1 MHAVRMR
8 GWRRNSLYPQSER
21 PVWAAMSP
29 NRITRAIQSWA
40 RDTVKLTVISLLVV
54 IAFFVVQG
62 GLVRPNMAESF
73 KRALIGSFLIS
84 FCIGGLSWLVMPRLA
99 SRIWDWPAYLRWPLY
114 LGTMTATATGGT
126 LITGAIYYYGLGQT
140 FGQSF
145 IGLVGEAL
153 KTSVPI
159 TWIFGSILTVLGTVS
174 HRLEATELA
183 LRTQQLDTERAE
195 KLAAE
200 AQFASLASRVQ
211 PHFLF
216 NTLNSI
222 SALVREDPERAEALI
237 ERLSS
242 LLRASLDGGE
252 TVPLEK
258 ELQLVADYLEIQQ
271 ARFGNRLRY
280 ELSPCEDIDATLPPF
295 TVQSIVENALKHV
308 AGHRPEG
315 VSLRVRAE
323 KRDGD
328 LLVDVTDDG
337 PGFNEDALRH
347 GHGLDNL
354 HRRLR
359 SLYGEKG
366 RLEFLRSPD
375 RMTVRVRLPVL

>member
-1 MHAVRMR
+1 MFLNMGTNDVRRWIRDILKLAV
-8 GWRRNSLYPQSER
+8 LC
-21 PVWAAMSP
+21 
-29 NRITRAIQSWA
+29 
-40 RDTVKLTVISLLVV
+40 LLVV
-54 IAFFVVQG
+54 VAFFVIQG
-62 GLVRPNMAESF
+62 GLSRANALEAF
-73 KRALIGSFLIS
+73 KRALVGSFLIS

-99 SRIWDWPAYLRWPLY
+99 SRIGDWPPLVRWPLY
-114 LGTMTATATGGT
+114 LGTMSATATGGT
-126 LITGAIYYYGLGQT
+126 LITAVIYYYGLGVT
-140 FGQSF
+140 FGRPFSA
-145 IGLVGEAL
+145 LLSEAL
-153 KTSVPI
+153 KSSLPI
-159 TWIFGSILTVLGTVS
+159 TWIIGSIVTVLGTIS
-174 HRLEATELA
+174 YRLHATELA
-183 LRTQQLDTERAE
+183 LKTQQLDTERAE